1 MEGIFL
7 VVQLKEGRYLE
18 TRKTFP
24 YKDHIERQKSSLM
37 SYTKQRVEKK
47 KKSGNYYKHPPS
59 PCWYISMS
67 VNGGEE
73 LY

>member
-47 KKSGNYYKHPPS
+47 KKIWKLLQTPS
-59 PCWYISMS
+59 ISLL
-67 VNGGEE
+67 VHFNEC
-73 LY
+73 

>member
-47 KKSGNYYKHPPS
+47 KNLEIITNTLHLLVGTFQ
-59 PCWYISMS
+59 
-67 VNGGEE
+67 
-73 LY
+73 

>member
-24 YKDHIERQKSSLM
+24 YKDYIERQKSSLM

-47 KKSGNYYKHPPS
+47 NNKKIWKLLQTPS
-59 PCWYISMS
+59 ISLL
-67 VNGGEE
+67 VHFNEC
-73 LY
+73 